1 MIRFIQAVDVLPLR
15 AAVLRNGQ
23 RAPQDCVFVGDNDPD
38 SFHVG
43 VEQDEQ
49 VVCVASF
56 LPQACEGYQGRG
68 YQLRGM
74 ATYPEYQ
81 SKGLGSQLLRF
92 ALAHLQQK
100 GVDYIWC
107 NAREAAFPFYQN
119 LGFIFISESF
129 DIPGIGPHKAMYF
142 ALKIDKIT
150 NLAP

>member
-1 MIRFIQAVDVLPLR
+1 MIRFIQAADVLPLR

-23 RAPQDCVFVGDNDPD
+23 RLPQDCVFAGDTDPE

-56 LPQACEGYQGRG
+56 LPQAREGYPGKG

-74 ATYPEYQ
+74 ATYSEYQ
-81 SKGLGSQLLRF
+81 SKGLGSQLVRF
-92 ALAHLQQK
+92 ALAHLQQND
-100 GVDYIWC
+100 VDYIWC

-119 LGFIFISESF
+119 LGYIFISESF
-129 DIPGIGPHKAMYF
+129 DIPGIGLHKAMYLP
-142 ALKIDKIT
+142 LKSIK
-150 NLAP
+150 

>member
-1 MIRFIQAVDVLPLR
+1 MIRFIQPEEVLPLR

-23 RAPQDCVFVGDNDPD
+23 RLPQDCVFAGDTDSE

-43 VEQDEQ
+43 AEQDEQ

-56 LPQACEGYQGRG
+56 LPQAREGYQGHG

-74 ATYPEYQ
+74 ATYPLYQ

-92 ALAHLQQK
+92 AFAHLQEK
-100 GVDYIWC
+100 HVAYVWC

-119 LGFIFISESF
+119 LGFIFISETF
-129 DIPGIGPHKAMYF
+129 DIPGIGPHKAMYLP
-142 ALKIDKIT
+142 LKSIK
-150 NLAP
+150 

>member
-1 MIRFIQAVDVLPLR
+1 MIRFIQAADVLPLR

-23 RAPQDCVFVGDNDPD
+23 RAPQDCIFVGDTDPD

-56 LPQACEGYQGRG
+56 LPQVREGYQGKG

-74 ATYPEYQ
+74 ATYPLYQ
-81 SKGLGSQLLRF
+81 SKGFGSQLLRF
-92 ALAHLQQK
+92 AFAYLQEK
-100 GVDYIWC
+100 EVAYVWC

-119 LGFIFISESF
+119 LGFTFISETF
-129 DIPGIGPHKAMYF
+129 DISGIGPHKAMYLP
-142 ALKIDKIT
+142 LKSVK
-150 NLAP
+150 